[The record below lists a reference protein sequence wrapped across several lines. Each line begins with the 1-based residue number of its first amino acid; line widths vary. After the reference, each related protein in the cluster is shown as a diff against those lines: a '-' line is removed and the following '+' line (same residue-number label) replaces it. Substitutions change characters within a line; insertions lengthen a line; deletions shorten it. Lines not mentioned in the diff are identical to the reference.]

1 MKTTDLHSTEQSKK
15 LKQKPLR
22 IAIVAGEM
30 SGDLLGSNLINAIKA
45 QNSNVEFFGVGGPKM
60 IETGCRSLFPMER
73 LSVMGVVEVLGRL
86 PELLGIRKS
95 LFNYFSQ
102 QPPDLFIGI
111 DAPDFNLPLALKL
124 RKKGITT
131 AHYVSP
137 SVWAW
142 RQKRVFKIK
151 EAVDLMLTLLPFEA
165 SFYQEHNVPVQ
176 FVGHPL
182 ADLIDINLDTA
193 LAKEHWGH
201 TKDDQIVA
209 VLPGS
214 RGGELKHM
222 GPLFIDVMHRC
233 FRLNPQ
239 LKFMVPLANAARKSQ
254 FEDQL
259 TQSGYELPVQLVDGH
274 AREVMAGSDAVLVTS
289 GTATLEA
296 MLLKR
301 PMVVA
306 YKWGRITH
314 AIISRLVNTAYI
326 SLPNLLADEALVPE
340 FIQEQACPDALAKSL
355 LAQLREERQTCLHQK
370 FTELHQQLACNA
382 SQKAANA
389 LLSLINAVPE

>member
-1 MKTTDLHSTEQSKK
+1 VKTTDAQVTEQPNDEQK
-15 LKQKPLR
+15 KPLR

-30 SGDLLGSNLINAIKA
+30 SGDLLGSNLINAIKV
-45 QNSNVEFFGVGGPKM
+45 QNPNVEFFGIGGPKM
-60 IETGCRSLFPMER
+60 IEAGCRSLFPMER
-73 LSVMGVVEVLGRL
+73 LSVMGIVEVLGRL
-86 PELLGIRKS
+86 PELLSIRKS
-95 LFNYFSQ
+95 LFNHFTQ

-124 RKKGITT
+124 RNKGITT

-142 RQKRVFKIK
+142 RKKRVFKIK
-151 EAVDLMLTLLPFEA
+151 KAVDLMLTLLPFEA
-165 SFYQEHNVPVQ
+165 SFYEEHHVPVQ

-201 TKDDQIVA
+201 AKDDQVVA

-214 RGGELKHM
+214 RGGELKYM

-239 LKFMVPLANAARKSQ
+239 LKFMVPLANAARKNQ

-259 TQSGYELPVQLVDGH
+259 AQSGYELPVQLIDGH

-326 SLPNLLADEALVPE
+326 SLPNLLANEALVPE
-340 FIQEQACPDALAKSL
+340 FIQEQACPEALAKSL
-355 LAQLREERQTCLHQK
+355 LAQLREERQTCLHK
-370 FTELHQQLACNA
+370 RYTELHRQLACNA
-382 SQKAANA
+382 SQKSAKA
-389 LLSLINAVPE
+389 LLSLIKTVSE